1 MIYFMVDF
9 LLYRK
14 KLAFVSSY
22 IKSFICLCLPFLIP
36 IGAEAKSVIYK
47 YSVSQDIK
55 SIRIQAHQAQIELIP
70 RKDKKQ
76 ELKVKYSGELDTEE
90 EEDVFTVS
98 VEKFP
103 DEELAWKKTGKRP
116 IIKVWAPA
124 RNLEVAVFGGKV
136 LVDKF
141 TNINLSVFM
150 AGKGSVQVKRTKG
163 TLKIFQSSGKISVNS
178 HKGDITIQEEDSL
191 VSLSSCKGKM
201 NIRGFKGHLEVSKSS
216 GYLDV
221 KSFKAPLVLRRFAG
235 QLTFQQEK
243 GGVYFK
249 PMIGSVIGFSK
260 EGEIRGT
267 LQPNEVNLKTDT
279 GKIHLDLPY
288 SQAWL
293 TAETWE
299 GKIFTPIY
307 FHRVKTGGMDRSR
320 GRLRGSKH
328 TGKVSLKSRS
338 GSIRVYQSVN

>member
-1 MIYFMVDF
+1 MSLYKSSVDIITKVA
-9 LLYRK
+9 LLSGLLSFCVYT
-14 KLAFVSSY
+14 LANQKAST
-22 IKSFICLCLPFLIP
+22 IH
-36 IGAEAKSVIYK
+36 K
-47 YSVSQDIK
+47 YEVSQDIK
-55 SIRIQAHQAQIELIP
+55 SIRIQAHQAHIQLIQ

-90 EEDVFTVS
+90 ENNVFVVS

-103 DEELAWKKTGKRP
+103 DEKLAWKKTGKRP
-116 IIKVWAPA
+116 TIKVWVPA
-124 RNLEVAVFGGKV
+124 RNLEVAIFGGKV

-150 AGKGSVQVKRTKG
+150 AGKGSVQIKRTQG
-163 TLKIFQSSGKISVNS
+163 ELKIFQSSGKINVNS

-191 VSLSSCKGKM
+191 VSLSSCKGKI

-221 KSFKAPLVLRRFAG
+221 ESFKAPLVLRRFAG

-249 PMIGSVIGFSK
+249 PMIGSVVGFSK
-260 EGEIRGT
+260 EGEVRGT
-267 LQPNEVNLKTDT
+267 LQPNEVDLRTDT
-279 GKIHLDLPY
+279 GKIHLDFPY
-288 SQAWL
+288 SRAWL

-338 GSIRVYQSVN
+338 GSIKVYQSVN

>member
-1 MIYFMVDF
+1 MDF

-14 KLAFVSSY
+14 NLVVVFSH
-22 IKSFICLCLPFLIP
+22 IKKIKIQILCLCLPFFIP
-36 IGAEAKSVIYK
+36 IGAGAKSVIYK
-47 YSVSQDIK
+47 YDVSQDIK
-55 SIRIQAHQAQIELIP
+55 SIRIQAHQAHIELIK

-76 ELKVKYSGELDTEE
+76 ELKVQYSGELEKEE
-90 EEDVFTVS
+90 EGDVFIVS

-103 DEELAWKKTGKRP
+103 DEKLAWKKTGKRP
-116 IIKVWAPA
+116 TIKVWAPA

-141 TNINLSVFM
+141 ADVNLSVFM
-150 AGKGSVQVKRTKG
+150 AGKGSVHIKRTTG
-163 TLKIFQSSGKISVNS
+163 ELKIFQSSGTINLDS
-178 HKGDITIQEEDSL
+178 HKGNITIQEEDSL
-191 VSLSSCKGKM
+191 VSLNACKGKI
-201 NIRGFKGHLEVSKSS
+201 NIRGLKGHLEVSKSS

-221 KSFKAPLVLRRFAG
+221 QSFKAPLVLRHFAG
-235 QLTFQQEK
+235 QLSFQQEK

-249 PMIGSVIGFSK
+249 PMIGSVSGFSR
-260 EGEIRGT
+260 EGELRGT
-267 LQPNEVNLKTDT
+267 LQPNEVDLKTDT
-279 GKIHLDLPY
+279 GKIHLDFPY
-288 SQAWL
+288 SRAWL

-299 GKIFTPIY
+299 GRIFTPIY